1 MLSLIKSKKK
11 EGKRLLLGGL
21 GKSNQSSKPTSSAPS
36 DHNQRQSLDEPLE
49 QVSDPRLTTDIG
61 ARLNECGP
69 NNNNN
74 IKITSISRGGGSGGT
89 NVDWSQPGEFSPE
102 ISSKMMRPSSRAFG
116 EVLISDRPRRSSS
129 QAPIERPPSR
139 GTSME
144 RPSSRMS
151 GNNPLLPPPERPS
164 SRNSNSGRTRQP
176 RLGISTGPYLFDDD
190 PGIMSEVET
199 SSTRFRRPSGGVGKS
214 TNNKHNNPHSSSNPS
229 SSGVPFGKG
238 GGRARSAS
246 NASSKTVTIRA
257 SPSPLFSEDD
267 PGIMSEAETSSTAR
281 SKRGNRVRNSIPM
294 GALTLNRHQQQLAK
308 SQQSHL
314 RLPNRRH
321 QTYQSSTMFE
331 EDPGIMSEAETAS
344 TSSKRRRHG
353 TKTTLP
359 VVRTPSKTLERPLG
373 LVFLIYRG
381 ETKRALLPNE
391 ITSVDTV
398 KALFVRSFNKILTM
412 DYMDSPRVKIYI
424 HDGAKDIFYE
434 LEQLNEIRDRTI
446 LKVFEADSSGRGPAG
461 LGPSGLPPITNT
473 DEYNAASEAAT
484 VHIPGLMPDP
494 EYVDAQYVASSKMR
508 QKSNASTLPRNAF
521 SSLDPASNG
530 IVPVVS
536 IGSRTGLSGSEI
548 TLPNAPHS
556 YSSSPSSNGLSG
568 SGSGNGGTSALGER
582 SKTLGPG
589 FMRGHHTHARLNDQS
604 LNGTK
609 RVESGYVS
617 SPDGNYDFSFIES
630 KPSRFSSQPRGR
642 YYPGPA
648 NTEEAKARMM
658 NMEAQLSQLTG
669 MVEKALKHKKLGKKQ
684 VSFDRTVSYSDEKPP
699 QGILV
704 TSKRNNNNNGNSL
717 ANGQSS
723 NSNNSSIANVPS
735 SHNKPNSMHEIASVK
750 AHHQQYFNHQRT
762 CLSDNEF
769 QGHLKRLHRTTK
781 DLKQEVRVLR
791 RLTQLQSM
799 AMKDLVQ
806 DTYLKLR
813 EACVSFSS
821 HNGLMSSAEDLELWR
836 IANDEELFSRE
847 LNELLQKIA
856 ALESQV
862 EEVRSG
868 VINKKNKIMLQDV
881 ESMALILSQCSKTV
895 TQLRQ
900 AYPTLETNLKSSL
913 DTTSKGGVGSREPI
927 VVAEFLKKSLDRI
940 DSAWRRSK
948 KLTGTL
954 VTLKRLASV
963 QEQRFHPGSNSS
975 INDISLS
982 PPPSELSRAA
992 SISSN
997 RESTLDDLLDAL
1009 QTYSIPSPSPSPK
1022 PSMGLLNSNQNSQ
1035 ATPPQTAKVRP
1046 QSHLPSMDEP
1056 PSTSSSLASSPA
1068 KKMPSSSTTVSS
1080 GDQKPPCPPP
1090 RMPTSDVKPP
1100 GLHGKNP
1107 PPPPPRTSSNTI
1119 KVKENAEEPNSGNIP
1134 LSSRNNEGAISGEN
1148 KMMPYPSPSSSS
1160 SSSSSSSFSMS
1171 SSSASLRKT
1180 QQCQLGQGL
1189 SPVSLTP
1196 PATKPKPS
1204 LDVLSKSLSVSNG
1217 YGGNGNGVSSV
1228 GLHQTRSSSVSG
1240 GSSGNGGERQD
1251 PSSLEDVLDTRH
1263 QELINRQRQLQE
1275 QYQRL
1280 QEMQKKSKVGN
1291 GSASSSGLV
1300 PSNGAI
1306 PYHKTSHETQE
1317 ENGSNG
1323 TSETTT

>member
-1 MLSLIKSKKK
+1 ML
-11 EGKRLLLGGL
+11 RL
-21 GKSNQSSKPTSSAPS
+21 GKSNQSSKATGSAPS
-36 DHNQRQSLDEPLE
+36 DHNQRQSLEEPLE
-49 QVSDPRLTTDIG
+49 KVSDSCLSIEIG

-74 IKITSISRGGGSGGT
+74 IKITSISRGDAGGGGKT
-89 NVDWSQPGEFSPE
+89 VDWSQTEEFSPE
-102 ISSKMMRPSSRAFG
+102 IPSKMMRPSSRALG
-116 EVLISDRPRRSSS
+116 EVLISDRPRRTSS
-129 QAPIERPPSR
+129 QAPTDRPPSR

-151 GNNPLLPPPERPS
+151 GNNPHLPTPERPS

-214 TNNKHNNPHSSSNPS
+214 NNNSNSNNKHNNAHSSSNS
-229 SSGVPFGKG
+229 SASSVPFGKG

-246 NASSKTVTIRA
+246 NASSRTVTIRA

-294 GALTLNRHQQQLAK
+294 GSLTLNRHQQQLSK
-308 SQQSHL
+308 SQQGHL

-321 QTYQSSTMFE
+321 QAYQSSTMFE

-381 ETKRALLPNE
+381 DTKRALLPNE

-412 DYMDSPRVKIYI
+412 DYMDSPRVKLYI

-434 LEQLNEIRDRTI
+434 LEKLNEIRDRTI

-494 EYVDAQYVASSKMR
+494 EYVDAQYVVSNKMR

-530 IVPVVS
+530 ILPVVS

-548 TLPNAPHS
+548 TLPSAPRS
-556 YSSSPSSNGLSG
+556 YSSSSSSNGPSVSG
-568 SGSGNGGTSALGER
+568 TGNSGTSALGER

-589 FMRGHHTHARLNDQS
+589 FMRGHHPHSRLNDQS

-617 SPDGNYDFSFIES
+617 SPDGNYDFSFVES

-704 TSKRNNNNNGNSL
+704 TSKRNNNNNSL
-717 ANGQSS
+717 VNGQSGSS
-723 NSNNSSIANVPS
+723 NSSSSNMTCITNTSS
-735 SHNKPNSMHEIASVK
+735 SHNIPTSMHDIASGK
-750 AHHQQYFNHQRT
+750 AHQQFFNPQRV
-762 CLSDNEF
+762 CLTDNEF

-913 DTTSKGGVGSREPI
+913 DSTSKGCVGSREPI

-1022 PSMGLLNSNQNSQ
+1022 PSMGLLNSNHNPP
-1035 ATPPQTAKVRP
+1035 ATPLQTAKVRP
-1046 QSHLPSMDEP
+1046 QSHLPSLEEP
-1056 PSTSSSLASSPA
+1056 PITSSSLASSPA
-1068 KKMPSSSTTVSS
+1068 KKIPSSTLSS

-1090 RMPTSDVKPP
+1090 RLPTSDVRPP

-1107 PPPPPRTSSNTI
+1107 PPPPPRTI
-1119 KVKENAEEPNSGNIP
+1119 
-1134 LSSRNNEGAISGEN
+1134 
-1148 KMMPYPSPSSSS
+1148 
-1160 SSSSSSSFSMS
+1160 
-1171 SSSASLRKT
+1171 
-1180 QQCQLGQGL
+1180 
-1189 SPVSLTP
+1189 
-1196 PATKPKPS
+1196 
-1204 LDVLSKSLSVSNG
+1204 SNG
-1217 YGGNGNGVSSV
+1217 YGGSGNNASSQ

-1251 PSSLEDVLDTRH
+1251 PGGQEDVLDTRH
-1263 QELINRQRQLQE
+1263 QELITRQRQLQE

-1291 GSASSSGLV
+1291 GAASSSSLV

-1306 PYHKTSHETQE
+1306 PHKKPSHETQE
-1317 ENGSNG
+1317 ESNSNG
-1323 TSETTT
+1323 TSEMTT